1 MIFEIT
7 LSLPPTLNDQINFA
21 RQGWQVSARHKKY
34 WTDIICQFACTCD
47 VKFEDK
53 VWLEFHWYLKTFAR
67 DHDNV
72 AAASKYIMDGLVQAG
87 VIKNDNLC
95 TIQSPVLHYYY
106 RSKKDEVCLRM
117 AGSPEFLLE
126 NFCKSNQFY
135 HRRVCT

>member
-21 RQGWQVSARHKKY
+21 RQGWQVSARHKKH
-34 WTDIICQFACTCD
+34 WTNIICQFACTCD
-47 VKFEDK
+47 VKFKDK

-72 AAASKYIMDGLVQAG
+72 AAASKYIMDGLVEAA

-95 TIQSPVLHYYY
+95 TIQSPVIHYYH
-106 RSKKDEVCLRM
+106 RSKKDEVILRM
-117 AGSPEFLLE
+117 SKTPDFMLE
-126 NFCKSNQFY
+126 HFSKLNMLYTNK
-135 HRRVCT
+135 